1 MAELLPEVI
10 KHNQLLKYMLKQNCK
25 IFTKKLDVYEL
36 LSSGSLPIREVFEVF
51 TESAEKAV
59 RETENDVAANLN

>member
-1 MAELLPEVI
+1 MTELLLEVI
-10 KHNQLLKYMLKQNCK
+10 NHNQLLEYMLKQNCK

-36 LSSGSLPIREVFEVF
+36 FSSSSLTIRQVFKVI

-59 RETENDVAANLN
+59 RETENDIAAHLN